1 MNVLFSCASTSRFG
15 WSTGPMNRISMAVN
29 RYSVKEIGMGT
40 VKYFTAIS
48 EVVSIRQEPI
58 KQAKYVFMCKP
69 PP

>member
-1 MNVLFSCASTSRFG
+1 
-15 WSTGPMNRISMAVN
+15 MNRISMAAD

-40 VKYFTAIS
+40 VKYFTAS
-48 EVVSIRQEPI
+48 REAVSMRQEPI